1 VFCRNEAEA
10 EKYVG
15 LEVAE
20 EDSWDDRGEWRGD
33 GSNEVFRGVEVGIER
48 GSKILSWDADRFSI
62 GVEIALKKVGFEV
75 VVRILS
81 WE

>member
-1 VFCRNEAEA
+1 MFCRNEAEA

-33 GSNEVFRGVEVGIER
+33 GSKEVFRGVEAGIE
-48 GSKILSWDADRFSI
+48 GESKILSWDADRFSI
-62 GVEIALKKVGFEV
+62 RVELALRKVGFDV

-81 WE
+81 